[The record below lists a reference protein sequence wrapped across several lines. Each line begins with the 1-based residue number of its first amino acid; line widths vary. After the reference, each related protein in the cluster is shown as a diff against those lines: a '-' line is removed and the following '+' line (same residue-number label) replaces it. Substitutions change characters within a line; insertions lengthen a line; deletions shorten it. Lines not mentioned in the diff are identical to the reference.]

1 MRRRV
6 LSENERNRLQDLT
19 ASDIRSPDYVVVT
32 YAVCS
37 VDENACGWAGWLLE
51 GVFAISED
59 KSGILANGDNPLP
72 SVSLQICPNCG
83 GTVFRT
89 DTAQPYYLKGAGT
102 ARMKA
107 R

>member
-1 MRRRV
+1 V

-19 ASDIRSPDYVVVT
+19 PSDVSPPDYVVVT
-32 YAVCS
+32 YAVCT

-72 SVSLQICPNCG
+72 SVSLQICPNCRA
-83 GTVFRT
+83 TVFRT
-89 DTAQPYYLKGAGT
+89 NTEQLYYLAGQAEARNT
-102 ARMKA
+102 AL
-107 R
+107 